1 MSATVA
7 SWCQQRHRHLAFLK
21 MLLLSLSLSLCNH
34 VSIQFKKMVKFKGQ
48 TVYIKGKLIIPD
60 SVITNF
66 VFHNK
71 CKIVWYS
78 T

>member
-1 MSATVA
+1 
-7 SWCQQRHRHLAFLK
+7 

-34 VSIQFKKMVKFKGQ
+34 VSIQFKKMVKLKGQ

-60 SVITNF
+60 FVITNF

-71 CKIVWYS
+71 CKIV
-78 T
+78 